1 MDKSCECHILNKYK
15 YQEVPQKTKEQLAK
29 EKALAKEL
37 KKKQMMEACKP
48 KTATAQIKKVV
59 KYTDKT
65 VPGEKKD
72 FSQPM
77 PESYD
82 PSYVESAWDAW
93 WQKKNFFKTDV
104 NEAKQKPRDKRFIM
118 ILPPPNVTGSLH
130 LGHTLMGAIED
141 AIVRYKRLKGY
152 SALWVPGTDHAGIA
166 TQSVVEKKILKEQG
180 KYRTD
185 FTRQESVEKVW
196 EWKKL
201 YGDRI
206 INQLKKLGSSCD
218 WDSERFTMDE
228 G

>member
-1 MDKSCECHILNKYK
+1 MEESSESYVLNKYK
-15 YQEVPQKTKEQLAK
+15 YQAPAQKTKEELAK

-37 KKKQMMEACKP
+37 KKKQMQEACKP

-65 VPGEKKD
+65 VPGDKKD

-82 PSYVESAWDAW
+82 PAYVESAWDAW
-93 WQKKNFFKTDV
+93 WQKKGFFKANV
-104 NEAKQKPRDKRFIM
+104 EEAKQKPRDKRFIM

-141 AIVRYKRLKGY
+141 AIVRYKKLKGY

-166 TQSVVEKKILKEQG
+166 TQSVVEKKLLKEEG
-180 KYRTD
+180 K
-185 FTRQESVEKVW
+185 
-196 EWKKL
+196 
-201 YGDRI
+201 
-206 INQLKKLGSSCD
+206 
-218 WDSERFTMDE
+218 
-228 G
+228 

>member
-15 YQEVPQKTKEQLAK
+15 YQEVPQKTTEQLAK

-104 NEAKQKPRDKRFIM
+104 NEAKQKPRDKD
-118 ILPPPNVTGSLH
+118 SL
-130 LGHTLMGAIED
+130 
-141 AIVRYKRLKGY
+141 
-152 SALWVPGTDHAGIA
+152 
-166 TQSVVEKKILKEQG
+166 
-180 KYRTD
+180 
-185 FTRQESVEKVW
+185 
-196 EWKKL
+196 
-201 YGDRI
+201 
-206 INQLKKLGSSCD
+206 
-218 WDSERFTMDE
+218 
-228 G
+228 